1 MIKRLS
7 VRVLKI
13 IHNPKVTQK
22 DPRRSPRANLNTVIT
37 SIDVELINE
46 SIELTSNP
54 FNKLK
59 PLQLELKI
67 YSFQN

>member
-22 DPRRSPRANLNTVIT
+22 DPSRSPRANLNTVIT

-46 SIELTSNP
+46 SIDMILIV
-54 FNKLK
+54 K
-59 PLQLELKI
+59 
-67 YSFQN
+67 

>member
-1 MIKRLS
+1 MIRRLS

-54 FNKLK
+54 FNKAETTTTRTRNL
-59 PLQLELKI
+59 
-67 YSFQN
+67 